1 MDFSSCFRD
10 GTMQVS
16 SILQLIM
23 IKLELASD
31 VKVSILDVFVLRFWL
46 LSGASCQGGC
56 FQALELD
63 DYIINKSQV
72 YWIVDFITHI

>member
-31 VKVSILDVFVLRFWL
+31 VKVSIVDVFVLRF
-46 LSGASCQGGC
+46 
-56 FQALELD
+56 
-63 DYIINKSQV
+63 
-72 YWIVDFITHI
+72 